1 MSKASDKY
9 GLINIFDVRN
19 ELDRLVVIQS
29 HLPQD
34 LAQLSK
40 TRETQLRK
48 TIRELRE
55 ITEFDI
61 DASVTDEP

>member
-1 MSKASDKY
+1 VSKASDKY

-40 TRETQLRK
+40 TRETQLSK

>member
-1 MSKASDKY
+1 VSKASDKY